1 MFRTLKIFLIIFG
14 LGVFILPTQTLF
26 AQDAKMEC
34 CSKKEKKDDCC
45 KTEKTQSCHSENPS
59 GTSEKNTCSNDCSNC
74 HSCSVNLALNY
85 YLSEDY
91 QPLQKTFFD
100 HQLKFNYEISFFSSS
115 FHNIWQPPKIA

>member
-1 MFRTLKIFLIIFG
+1 MLRTLKIFLIILG

-34 CSKKEKKDDCC
+34 CEKKSMKDDCC
-45 KTEKTQSCHSENPS
+45 KSEEKKSCHGSSEK
-59 GTSEKNTCSNDCSNC
+59 SEKNNCGNECANC
-74 HSCSVNLALNY
+74 HTCSVNLALNY
-85 YLSEDY
+85 YLSEEN
-91 QPLQKTFFD
+91 QPLQQTFFA

>member
-1 MFRTLKIFLIIFG
+1 MLRTLKIFLIIFG

-34 CSKKEKKDDCC
+34 CNKKEKKDDCC

-59 GTSEKNTCSNDCSNC
+59 EKSEKHNCGNDCSNC
-74 HSCSVNLALNY
+74 HTCSINFVLNY
-85 YLSEDY
+85 YHSEEY
-91 QPLQKTFFD
+91 QSLQKTFFVQ
-100 HQLKFNYEISFFSSS
+100 QLKFIYAISFFSSS